1 MINMFLTKKEE
12 QMCDGE
18 FGETVRKSMD
28 ILVALGDI
36 YGASKLVDITSA
48 QVSGVSYKT
57 IGDAGLEYLQDLAGD
72 DKGVASVNS
81 SLNPPGTD
89 LDNWEA
95 LGFPKE
101 FSVKQNQI
109 VEAYGKLGISKT
121 CTCTPY
127 LVGNVPR
134 FRDHVSWSES
144 SAVAYVNSVIGAKT
158 NREGGPAA
166 LAAAIVGKTPLYGF
180 HLDENRKANLVV
192 DVETELAG
200 ADFGALGYIV
210 GKIVGGG
217 VPYFTLKNI
226 PDNNNLKTLGA
237 ALASSGSV
245 ALYHMENVTPEYEL
259 AAKSEADDHITISED
274 DFLDTRNK
282 LSTTADEPDLICL
295 GCPHA
300 SLEEIKEVANIV
312 RGKSIK
318 NKLWICTSVSVKA
331 TADRMG
337 YTKAIEDAGGNV
349 VCDTCMVV
357 APIEDMGFEVI
368 GVNSLKLTQ
377 ESTTTSKYSVE
388 GMGFAI
394 PIEDALSYA
403 GIIESGKSVSRP
415 YLGVSMLDI
424 TDSYYLWQAGIKVPK
439 NVTEG
444 VAVLEVVSSSPAA
457 KAGLQKNDIITKIED
472 EKISS
477 VAKLRYELYKHNPGD
492 TIKVTYNR
500 DGKENTAEVTLEES
514 K

>member
-1 MINMFLTKKEE
+1 MFLTKEE
-12 QMCDGE
+12 QEMCDGE
-18 FGETVRKSMD
+18 YGETIRKSMD

-36 YGASKLVDITSA
+36 YGASGLVDITSA

-57 IGDAGLEYLQDLAGD
+57 IGDAGLEYLQDLARDGSG
-72 DKGVASVNS
+72 KATINA

-89 LDNWEA
+89 LDNWEE
-95 LGFPKE
+95 LGFPRD
-101 FSVKQNQI
+101 FAIKQNEI
-109 VEAYGKLGISKT
+109 VDAYADLGISKT

-144 SAVAYVNSVIGAKT
+144 SAVAYVNSVIGART

-192 DVETELAG
+192 NVTTELKG
-200 ADFGALGYIV
+200 ADFGALGYII
-210 GKIVGGG
+210 GKVVGGG
-217 VPYFTLKNI
+217 VPYFKLQNT

-259 AAKSEADDHITISED
+259 AGEADVEDIMFISEKEIAE
-274 DFLDTRNK
+274 TRES
-282 LSTTADEPDLICL
+282 LTTTDREIDLVCL

-300 SLEEIKEVANIV
+300 SLEEIKEVATV
-312 RGKSIK
+312 VQGKTIK

-337 YTKAIEDAGGNV
+337 YTQIIESAGGNV

-368 GVNSLKLTQ
+368 GVNS
-377 ESTTTSKYSVE
+377 
-388 GMGFAI
+388 
-394 PIEDALSYA
+394 
-403 GIIESGKSVSRP
+403 
-415 YLGVSMLDI
+415 
-424 TDSYYLWQAGIKVPK
+424 
-439 NVTEG
+439 
-444 VAVLEVVSSSPAA
+444 A
-457 KAGLQKNDIITKIED
+457 KAANYVPSMCGLDVVYD
-472 EKISS
+472 D
-477 VAKLRYELYKHNPGD
+477 V
-492 TIKVTYNR
+492 
-500 DGKENTAEVTLEES
+500 ENLIQF

>member
-1 MINMFLTKKEE
+1 MFLTKKEE

-18 FGETVRKSMD
+18 FGETIRKSMD

-48 QVSGVSYKT
+48 QVTGVSYKT
-57 IGDAGLEYLQDLAGD
+57 IGQAGLEYLEDLASEEFEYSGIN
-72 DKGVASVNS
+72 A

-101 FSVKQNQI
+101 FSIKQNQI
-109 VEAYGKLGISKT
+109 VDAYGKLGISKT

-144 SAVAYVNSVIGAKT
+144 SAVAYVNSVIGART

-180 HLDENRKANLVV
+180 HLKQNRRANLIVNV
-192 DVETELAG
+192 STELSG
-200 ADFGALGYIV
+200 ADWGALGYIV
-210 GKIVGGG
+210 GKTVGGG
-217 VPYFTLKNI
+217 VPYFKVKNT
-226 PDNNNLKTLGA
+226 PNNNDLKTLGA

-245 ALYHMENVTPEYEL
+245 ALYHMENVTPEWDNADREEVEDYMFVDDKDILETRQKL
-259 AAKSEADDHITISED
+259 TTTDREA
-274 DFLDTRNK
+274 
-282 LSTTADEPDLICL
+282 DLICL

-300 SLEEIKEVANIV
+300 SLEEIKNVANIV
-312 RGKSIK
+312 NGKTIK

-337 YTKAIEDAGGNV
+337 YTEIIEAAGGNV

-368 GVNSLKLTQ
+368 GVNS
-377 ESTTTSKYSVE
+377 
-388 GMGFAI
+388 
-394 PIEDALSYA
+394 
-403 GIIESGKSVSRP
+403 
-415 YLGVSMLDI
+415 
-424 TDSYYLWQAGIKVPK
+424 
-439 NVTEG
+439 
-444 VAVLEVVSSSPAA
+444 A
-457 KAGLQKNDIITKIED
+457 KAANYVPSMCGLDVVYD
-472 EKISS
+472 DVEKLIHF
-477 VAKLRYELYKHNPGD
+477 E
-492 TIKVTYNR
+492 
-500 DGKENTAEVTLEES
+500 
-514 K
+514 